1 MLSTES
7 MVAVVSRFGSYNKYH
22 NNVTKT
28 FDGNVHDSRKEAT
41 RWSELLILE
50 KAGVI
55 SDLKRQVKYELIPKQ
70 EGERAV
76 FYIADFEYIE
86 NGKKI
91 VEDVKG
97 CKEGLA
103 YRVFAI
109 KRKLMLYVHGIKVKE
124 I

>member
-1 MLSTES
+1 M
-7 MVAVVSRFGSYNKYH
+7 SRFGSHNKYH
-22 NNVTKT
+22 NKATKT
-28 FDGNVHDSRKEAT
+28 FDGNVHDSRKEAN

-76 FYIADFEYIE
+76 YYVADFEYIE
-86 NGKKI
+86 SGKKV

-97 CKEGLA
+97 YKEGLA
-103 YRVFAI
+103 YRVFVI
-109 KRKLMLYVHGIKVKE
+109 KRKLMLYIHGIKVKE